1 MTEADETNGTWI
13 EPDPYRFVGR
23 DAVPAVFLFQPKFQ
37 RLETPEEFKEWERLM
52 AEKVGLPF
60 SAEGSHSKTL
70 STCGEP
76 GVFDDTDADDP
87 F

>member
-1 MTEADETNGTWI
+1 MTDRSEARDTWI
-13 EPDPYRFVGR
+13 ELDPDRFVSR
-23 DAVPAVFLFQPKFQ
+23 EVVPAVFIFQPKFQ

-60 SAEGSHSKTL
+60 SAAGSHSKTL
-70 STCGEP
+70 SGCGEP
-76 GVFDDTDADDP
+76 ERLDDTDADEP